1 MYDSFSLALSNE
13 QASTVHASRVDAGSS
28 RNSNP
33 TPNPNTN
40 TNRFASDISIYEFS
54 NRCTINMHFLLHMHA
69 ELQNDVPSRLKAW
82 SFEREHR
89 SQRTFIHSVFPLSCF
104 AIILHYYFFYS
115 MHVFNLQLWGSIISF
130 IILYILPIH
139 TLYLYVSYTK
149 PILLVEPIIP
159 LF

>member
-13 QASTVHASRVDAGSS
+13 QASAVHASRVDAGSS

-89 SQRTFIHSVFPLSCF
+89 SQRTYLHSVFPLICF
-104 AIILHYYFFYS
+104 AIILHYYFFIVCVCNFGDHIFYY
-115 MHVFNLQLWGSIISF
+115 LIYITY
-130 IILYILPIH
+130 IYILLIII
-139 TLYLYVSYTK
+139 YTYR
-149 PILLVEPIIP
+149 IQNR
-159 LF
+159 FYQQSQ

>member
-1 MYDSFSLALSNE
+1 MYDSFSLALSNKKK
-13 QASTVHASRVDAGSS
+13 ASTVHASRVDAGSS
-28 RNSNP
+28 SN
-33 TPNPNTN
+33 PNPN
-40 TNRFASDISIYEFS
+40 NRGQNISV
-54 NRCTINMHFLLHMHA
+54 NMHSLLHMHTK
-69 ELQNDVPSRLKAW
+69 LQNDVPSRLKAW
-82 SFEREHR
+82 SFKREHR

-139 TLYLYVSYTK
+139 TFYLYVSYTN
-149 PILLVEPIIP
+149 PILLVEPINP

>member
-13 QASTVHASRVDAGSS
+13 QASAVHASRVDAGSS

-89 SQRTFIHSVFPLSCF
+89 
-104 AIILHYYFFYS
+104 AE
-115 MHVFNLQLWGSIISF
+115 LQNDVPSRRKAWSF
-130 IILYILPIH
+130 EREH
-139 TLYLYVSYTK
+139 RS
-149 PILLVEPIIP
+149 
-159 LF
+159 